1 MSTTPQE
8 EFGDLTEFLVVEPKS
23 LPIDGVTYD
32 FPGDVSAQA
41 WLVIQHALQTGVAA
55 KVASDR
61 GEDYTAK
68 ALVLDDDAEIDLR
81 AELFG
86 DCAQEMTD
94 NGVSSAYQTHALMT
108 LMVWHVY
115 GRDAA
120 LKIWRGTT
128 SGEAEAPNR
137 AARRAKPRASE
148 GSGTTT
154 KTPASTSGTRSTRG
168 SSTTR
173 KR

>member
-1 MSTTPQE
+1 MSTTPEE
-8 EFGDLTEFLVVEPKS
+8 EFGDLTEFLVVQPKS
-23 LPIDGVTYD
+23 LPIDGVVYD

-55 KVASDR
+55 KIAADEGR
-61 GEDYTAK
+61 EYAAK
-68 ALVLDDDAEIDLR
+68 SLILDDDTELDLR
-81 AELFG
+81 SELFG

-94 NGVSSAYQTHALMT
+94 NGVSSAYQQHALTT

-128 SGEAEAPNR
+128 SGEAAAPNR

-148 GSGTTT
+148 GSGTST
-154 KTPASTSGTRSTRG
+154 KTPASSSGTRSTRG